1 MKGTL
6 KGAAVG
12 ALIASAAAL
21 LLAPS
26 SGKKTQDNLKKLVE
40 STKKDMHKKLKK
52 MEAFTKEEYEQVFLS
67 AMGRAAQK
75 KQEAAT
81 LISDVSTILK
91 SGWDEMKKEMKKE
104 PAKRAKQTKQAKK
117 K

>member
-21 LLAPS
+21 LLAPQ
-26 SGKKTQDNLKKLVE
+26 SGKKTQAQLTKIVE
-40 STKKDMHKKLKK
+40 QTKKDMQKKFKK
-52 MEAFTKEEYEQVFLS
+52 AELFTRDEYEHVFLN
-67 AMGRAAQK
+67 AMAQAAKK
-75 KQEAAT
+75 KQEAAL
-81 LISDVSTILK
+81 LISDVSAILK
-91 SGWDEMKKEMKKE
+91 SGWDEMKREMKNV
-104 PAKRAKQTKQAKK
+104 PSRQQSQGKK